1 MSKLLDS
8 DKFWEN
14 IYDRFPET
22 YKRDDSYTRYSLKRF
37 IKTAGEGFKVATNE
51 INGITNL
58 RDSANVDSKFLYAV
72 YKNHGMELFNG
83 LPEEYIRNL
92 VNMINPSFSR
102 KGSISSIEYLCS
114 VISGIVCEV
123 DLSRFDDNNKVN
135 LIIDMDFDQSAKFPN
150 MEQLKRVVKEF
161 LPFYCN
167 ISYVLTYSF
176 YDSTTLAMSDSRSD
190 IVVHQGIDEI
200 SSISFIETK
209 QEDVS
214 QIVKPPESGIID
226 RDTLG
231 KSNYYLNSPFL
242 KLNEGIILNSYDGY
256 DIITVNGIS
265 TKVNFN

>member
-83 LPEEYIRNL
+83 LPEEYLRNL

-102 KGSISSIEYLCS
+102 KGSW
-114 VISGIVCEV
+114 
-123 DLSRFDDNNKVN
+123 
-135 LIIDMDFDQSAKFPN
+135 
-150 MEQLKRVVKEF
+150 RVF
-161 LPFYCN
+161 L
-167 ISYVLTYSF
+167 
-176 YDSTTLAMSDSRSD
+176 R
-190 IVVHQGIDEI
+190 E
-200 SSISFIETK
+200 K
-209 QEDVS
+209 
-214 QIVKPPESGIID
+214 K
-226 RDTLG
+226 
-231 KSNYYLNSPFL
+231 
-242 KLNEGIILNSYDGY
+242 
-256 DIITVNGIS
+256 
-265 TKVNFN
+265 

>member
-1 MSKLLDS
+1 
-8 DKFWEN
+8 
-14 IYDRFPET
+14 
-22 YKRDDSYTRYSLKRF
+22 
-37 IKTAGEGFKVATNE
+37 
-51 INGITNL
+51 
-58 RDSANVDSKFLYAV
+58 
-72 YKNHGMELFNG
+72 
-83 LPEEYIRNL
+83 
-92 VNMINPSFSR
+92 
-102 KGSISSIEYLCS
+102 
-114 VISGIVCEV
+114 
-123 DLSRFDDNNKVN
+123 
-135 LIIDMDFDQSAKFPN
+135 
-150 MEQLKRVVKEF
+150 
-161 LPFYCN
+161 
-167 ISYVLTYSF
+167 
-176 YDSTTLAMSDSRSD
+176 MSDSRSD